1 MYNFLC
7 LYYCSYFFQ
16 FLAFTRISKFLL
28 KMLKVHQ
35 KKMVIINFANKWEI
49 IIIIQ
54 DKKNRD
60 KFFAR
65 WKKIGE
71 KNWSGKRKSGKHLV
85 ACKKFSHFSP
95 TFFSPI
101 RWGFRATIWH
111 NYSTWP
117 LHIQSGHIQNSGLF
131 RTEGI
136 FKSLPNISDKHA
148 YSEPW
153 HNQDSLFNHFQR
165 YLGIFRDIDAY

>member
-1 MYNFLC
+1 MYNFLLR

-16 FLAFTRISKFLL
+16 FFAFTRISKFLL

-49 IIIIQ
+49 IIIIR

-60 KFFAR
+60 KFFVR

-71 KNWSGKRKSGKHLV
+71 KYWSGKRKSGKNLV
-85 ACKKFSHFSP
+85 TCKKFSYFSP

-101 RWGFRATIWH
+101 RYIILAKNTVISPNFKVWKFCGNAQYPHKFGRFAR
-111 NYSTWP
+111 NYAETMRFHKISTP
-117 LHIQSGHIQNSGLF
+117 GN
-131 RTEGI
+131 
-136 FKSLPNISDKHA
+136 
-148 YSEPW
+148 
-153 HNQDSLFNHFQR
+153 
-165 YLGIFRDIDAY
+165 

>member
-28 KMLKVHQ
+28 KMLKVH

-49 IIIIQ
+49 IIIR

-65 WKKIGE
+65 WKK
-71 KNWSGKRKSGKHLV
+71 NRGKRKSGKNL
-85 ACKKFSHFSP
+85 ATCKKFSHFSP

-101 RWGFRATIWH
+101 RYLNKKLSLTYQELKTCKTFE
-111 NYSTWP
+111 
-117 LHIQSGHIQNSGLF
+117 NS
-131 RTEGI
+131 R
-136 FKSLPNISDKHA
+136 S
-148 YSEPW
+148 
-153 HNQDSLFNHFQR
+153 NQDSKRNLNKLMNPKEMLKYKIRILFLERFLMLTLNQVRFK
-165 YLGIFRDIDAY
+165 G

>member
-1 MYNFLC
+1 MYNFLLC

-49 IIIIQ
+49 IIIIR

-60 KFFAR
+60 KFFVR

-71 KNWSGKRKSGKHLV
+71 KYWSGKRKSGKNFV
-85 ACKKFSHFSP
+85 TCKKFSHFSP

-101 RWGFRATIWH
+101 RYILFER
-111 NYSTWP
+111 TWKIT
-117 LHIQSGHIQNSGLF
+117 LCETLF
-131 RTEGI
+131 PKFFWLWLI
-136 FKSLPNISDKHA
+136 F
-148 YSEPW
+148 
-153 HNQDSLFNHFQR
+153 
-165 YLGIFRDIDAY
+165 G